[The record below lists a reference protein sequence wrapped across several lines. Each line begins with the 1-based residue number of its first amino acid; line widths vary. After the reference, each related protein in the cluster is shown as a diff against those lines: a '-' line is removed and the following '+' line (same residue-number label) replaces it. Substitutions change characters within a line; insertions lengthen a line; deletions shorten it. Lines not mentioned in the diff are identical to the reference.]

1 MELSGDELLVKS
13 KRLTTAAQITSFNS
27 FQCLSKLGASTG
39 SLQMEIVWNET
50 VVLRRWETDKK
61 QLERIA
67 CTLCLDTIKLQF
79 FKFLV
84 EIFFRALLKTINS
97 VSYLVTTY
105 NFRSV
110 WQTSPGVILKYLI
123 LETIQREKRFSNT
136 ATKEPHFQGLSLSF
150 LSLILS

>member
-1 MELSGDELLVKS
+1 MELSGDELPVKS
-13 KRLTTAAQITSFNS
+13 KCLTTAAQTTSFNS

-39 SLQMEIVWNET
+39 SLQMGIVWNET
-50 VVLRRWETDKK
+50 VVLRRWETDK

-67 CTLCLDTIKLQF
+67 CTLCLDMIKLQL